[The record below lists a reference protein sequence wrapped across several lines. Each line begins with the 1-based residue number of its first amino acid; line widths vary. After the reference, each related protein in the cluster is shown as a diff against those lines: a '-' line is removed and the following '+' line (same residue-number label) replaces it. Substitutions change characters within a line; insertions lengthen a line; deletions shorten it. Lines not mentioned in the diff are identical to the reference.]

1 MESVK
6 VGKITMLETTHQSLK
21 KKVAVAPRHGSMT
34 PPLSAKQECN
44 LFELGQVFTS
54 ENNVRV
60 EKGVNVRAVFILLRI
75 MLFDWK

>member
-6 VGKITMLETTHQSLK
+6 VGKITTLETTHQSLK
-21 KKVAVAPRHGSMT
+21 KVAVAPHHGSMT

-44 LFELGQVFTS
+44 LFELGQVFSS
-54 ENNVRV
+54 ENIVRV
-60 EKGVNVRAVFILLRI
+60 EKAVNVRVVFMLLRI